1 MHVKKGDEVLVIA
14 GKEKGKK
21 GTISLSIPDKSRVVV
36 EGLNK
41 IKRHMRPRAIGQ
53 MGGIVEQEAPLH
65 VSNVM
70 LICPKCGRASRTG
83 QRFSE
88 ATDDKGRARK
98 VRFCKSCDATI
109 DE

>member
-21 GTISLSIPDKSRVVV
+21 GAIKQAMPANSRVVV

-41 IKRHMRPRAIGQ
+41 VKRHTRPRGVGQ

-70 LICPKCGRASRTG
+70 LICPKCSRASRTG
-83 QRFSE
+83 HRLVE
-88 ATDDKGRARK
+88 ATDAKGRARK
-98 VRFCKSCDATI
+98 VRFCKSCDANI